1 MCWLSTNRR
10 AARCPSGK
18 YGQSFLFPPS
28 RLSFE
33 HHKHT
38 KTEEFDG
45 QQTMQTRKKK
55 WVLLQT
61 CGGFLS
67 LIGGFA
73 LIGVLNWEGSVYI
86 AVNLALGLL
95 GVTLC
100 IIGFRLFLIAT
111 EDDGLPMETNGAELG
126 SIQLNGYRLVAYESE
141 TPDGKKQFRL
151 RSWRPLT
158 PQREAALIRYLAA
171 EGFLGSLWPEI
182 KERIEDEAGWAFL
195 V

>member
-1 MCWLSTNRR
+1 
-10 AARCPSGK
+10 
-18 YGQSFLFPPS
+18 
-28 RLSFE
+28 
-33 HHKHT
+33 
-38 KTEEFDG
+38 
-45 QQTMQTRKKK
+45 MQTRKKK

-61 CGGFLS
+61 CAGFLS
-67 LIGGFA
+67 LISGFV
-73 LIGVLNWEGSVYI
+73 LIGVLNWESSVYM

-111 EDDGLPMETNGAELG
+111 EDDGLPMEINGPELG

-151 RSWRPLT
+151 ASWRPLA
-158 PQREAALIRYLAA
+158 PEREAAFIRYLAV